1 MWAKILT
8 NFLSRRKLGLVQ
20 FFDETLIKLRKL
32 LVKIM
37 HKTYAIKMVN
47 NMLLK
52 NTVQSFY
59 GITVAIKN
67 LQKSVNK
74 FTEIASKNYL

>member
-52 NTVQSFY
+52 NTVHSFY